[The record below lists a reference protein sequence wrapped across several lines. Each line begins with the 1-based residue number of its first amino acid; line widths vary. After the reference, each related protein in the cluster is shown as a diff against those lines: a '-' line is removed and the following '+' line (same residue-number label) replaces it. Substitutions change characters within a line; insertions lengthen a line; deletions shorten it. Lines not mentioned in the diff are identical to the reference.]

1 MEAWIMDYGYIGVL
15 VGTFFEGE
23 ATVLLGGVFSQFG
36 YLSLSKVMMYACTGT
51 FLGDCTFFFLGKLF
65 GRKVIERYEY
75 LRLRTTLAD
84 SFIRR
89 YGNVILFMMRFLA
102 GFRSVIL
109 LLLGCTSMGVGRFL
123 ITDFLMAACWA
134 VLVSML
140 GYTFGNVV
148 YIFVTDVKGYERMIV
163 PVVIALAVLAIIL
176 YRYFVRKNEGG
187 DRHGT

>member
-1 MEAWIMDYGYIGVL
+1 MTYGYIGVL

-23 ATVLLGGVFSQFG
+23 ATILLGGIFSQLG
-36 YLSLSKVMMYACTGT
+36 YLRLPKVMAYACAGT

-65 GRKVIERYEY
+65 GRKVIERYEH

-84 SFIRR
+84 GFIQR
-89 YGNVILFMMRFLA
+89 YGNVILFAMRFLA

-109 LLLGCTSMGVGRFL
+109 LLLGCTNMGVGRFL
-123 ITDFLMAACWA
+123 ITDLLIAASWGI
-134 VLVSML
+134 VVSLL

-148 YIFVTDVKGYERMIV
+148 YIFVTDVKGYDKLIV
-163 PVVIALAVLAIIL
+163 PVVIGLAVMVIAL

-187 DRHGT
+187 K

>member
-1 MEAWIMDYGYIGVL
+1 MDYGYIGVL

-187 DRHGT
+187 DSHGT